1 MSSWINP
8 QLIAVLIFV
17 ATYLL
22 IATGKREQ
30 TVAAMAGA
38 IAVWAFQILTGDEIL
53 HVIDLDTLGI
63 LFGMMIIVG
72 ALRESG
78 FFRWM
83 GILLANFCRCKP
95 SRMFIVFTITTAFL
109 SAFLY
114 NITTVLFI
122 VVVTIEIMEVLH
134 LNPVPY
140 IIGEILASNIGGTA
154 TMIGDPPNILISSVA
169 GFTFLDFILNTM
181 PICVVNLII
190 TTFMLYRY
198 LFRRE
203 FQVTCDFIEVP
214 INPRDVIQDQR
225 LFKIGLM
232 IFTVVIVLLFLQDRI
247 GISPL
252 TIVMVGGVCLL
263 FVGGEKMPEV
273 LEKVDWSILIFLAC
287 LFIIVGG
294 LEKTGVIH
302 LLASQLTP
310 IIEYNNILA
319 ISAILW
325 VSSVASAFI
334 DNVPYSVAFIPIL
347 EDLIATQ
354 STLSDIAWW
363 ALALG
368 TGFGGN
374 GTVIGAASYI
384 VAIGIASKMGYN
396 ITFKDFLKIGM
407 ITLLVTTAVANL
419 YLIVRLFFS

>member
-1 MSSWINP
+1 
-8 QLIAVLIFV
+8 
-17 ATYLL
+17 
-22 IATGKREQ
+22 
-30 TVAAMAGA
+30 
-38 IAVWAFQILTGDEIL
+38 
-53 HVIDLDTLGI
+53 
-63 LFGMMIIVG
+63 MIIVG

-95 SRMFIVFTITTAFL
+95 SRMFIIFTITTALL

-134 LNPVPY
+134 LNPIPY

-154 TMIGDPPNILISSVA
+154 TMIGDPPNILISSAA

-181 PICVVNLII
+181 PICVVSLII

-198 LFRRE
+198 FFRRE

-232 IFTVVIVLLFLQDRI
+232 IFTAVIVLLFLQDRI
-247 GISPL
+247 RISPL

-374 GTVIGAASYI
+374 GTVIGAASNI

-419 YLIVRLFFS
+419 YLLVRLLFFS